1 MRKFRFLLVLACL
14 ATPSTPLAGKETGLL
29 ENRPEL
35 ESLSK
40 TERVAWKDYFKRS
53 HYWAQIDRDFIAAE
67 LKKTVYKEPTP
78 PPAAAQFG
86 FDAKQ
91 PAEFYK
97 TPAGQK
103 IAGNILSFQTPSGG
117 WSKRTDMSLRP
128 RKPAEAFGTEPA
140 YIPTF
145 DNRATTTQL
154 RVLALAFQATGKI
167 EYANA
172 FLKGLNLILQAQFP
186 NGGWPQNYPLTGG
199 YHDYITYNDE
209 VVIHNLSLL
218 HEVAEKQ
225 PPFDFVPEDF
235 HREAAASL
243 KRGIEC
249 LLKTQVVTDGKKT
262 AWGAQHDALTLAPQA
277 ARAFEPVAL
286 ASQESSHIVDFL
298 MQLRNPSG
306 DIIAA
311 VDAAVAWFNAVRIMG
326 YKWNF
331 VNGESATLEAAPGA
345 GPVWAR
351 FYEIGSNK
359 PLFGDRDG
367 SVHYDVTEISRERR
381 IKYAWYTETPIK
393 RLARYEEWKKQLKK
407 SKIETG
413 RQKPGVYRNDFI
425 LASDSWLLNS

>member
-1 MRKFRFLLVLACL
+1 MHTPRFFPILLVLTCL
-14 ATPSTPLAGKETGLL
+14 VPLTTFAGKDTVEL

-35 ESLSK
+35 KNLSK
-40 TERVAWKDYFKRS
+40 AEQAAWKDYFKRS
-53 HYWAQIDRDFIAAE
+53 HYWAGIDRDFIAAE
-67 LKKTVYKEPTP
+67 LKKAAYKEPTP

-97 TPAGQK
+97 TAEGQK
-103 IAGNILSFQTPSGG
+103 IADNILSFQTPSGG
-117 WSKRTDMSLRP
+117 WSKRTDMSQRP
-128 RKPAEAFGTEPA
+128 RKPAEAFGTESA

-154 RVLALAFQATGKI
+154 RVLALAFQATGKTA
-167 EYANA
+167 YADA
-172 FLKGLNLILQAQFP
+172 FLKGLHFILQAQFP

-199 YHDYITYNDE
+199 YHDHITYNDE

-218 HEVAEKQ
+218 HDAAEAK
-225 PPFDFVPEDF
+225 PPFDFLAKNL
-235 HREAAASL
+235 RQQAAASL

-298 MQLRNPSG
+298 MQLHNPSA
-306 DIIAA
+306 DITAA
-311 VDAAVAWFNAVRIMG
+311 VDTAIEWFNSVRIMG

-331 VNGESATLEAAPGA
+331 VNGESASLDAAAGA
-345 GPVWAR
+345 GPLWAR
-351 FYEIGSNK
+351 FYEIGSKK
-359 PLFGDRDG
+359 PVFGDRDG
-367 SVHYDVTEISRERR
+367 SVHYQVSEISRERQ
-381 IKYAWYTETPIK
+381 IKYNWYSDAPLRI
-393 RLARYEEWKKQLKK
+393 LVRYEEWKRL
-407 SKIETG
+407 
-413 RQKPGVYRNDFI
+413 
-425 LASDSWLLNS
+425 